1 MTHSATADLD
11 ALRGQVRAAQHVRSF
26 PLLVLGG
33 LLVNYGIINF
43 LGEPVAWRYGAPLAF
58 VLLWALGKLNEA
70 SVGIGPARADYL
82 VAAGFVFTAINLVY
96 LKPFARYLSY
106 GQTTGIGVIIVGIA
120 LVGIARAT
128 GDGLLATA
136 GALVMATGLM
146 AVVAAVYT
154 SNGFT
159 VSPQGGLEQSWP
171 NELISVV
178 GAVFA
183 AVGLFLYRRE
193 RVDA

>member
-1 MTHSATADLD
+1 MTHTATGDLE

-43 LGEPVAWRYGAPLAF
+43 AGQPVAWRYGAPLAF

-82 VAAGFVFTAINLVY
+82 VAAGFVFATSNLVY
-96 LKPFARYLSY
+96 LKQFTQYLSY
-106 GQTTGIGVIIVGIA
+106 EQITGIGVIIVGIA
-120 LVGIARAT
+120 LVGIARASR
-128 GDGLLATA
+128 DGLLATA
-136 GALVMATGLM
+136 GLLVMATGLV
-146 AVVAAVYT
+146 AVVGAVYT
-154 SNGFT
+154 SGGFAISSAG
-159 VSPQGGLEQSWP
+159 VLEQSWP
-171 NELISVV
+171 NELISVL